1 MPGALAP
8 ALRLK
13 ETIVVQPSKPSTSVT
28 IAIAGPQAKV
38 PEPAARKPYSSPRLT
53 LHGSLLAI
61 VMSPSPGTFESG
73 PGPGFRTP

>member
-13 ETIVVQPSKPSTSVT
+13 ETTVVQPSKPSTPETNAS
-28 IAIAGPQAKV
+28 AEAQANA
-38 PEPAARKPYSSPRLT
+38 PEPAAREPYSSPRLT